1 MREFLKKIFKIFAAV
16 MGIIFLIY
24 LLIPGPRFPVQPH
37 DSVQSLEEADTEIPL
52 KRAYFTNYTR
62 AEALEH
68 YQRQLMSSSLFQIP
82 LPTYRL
88 NYHPEDAFL
97 LVRDQTRSTFLEEI
111 VHPFKESVFVN
122 GFKPKYAK
130 DDIWYMG
137 VHYDQKITV
146 KYIPSSA
153 FIRVPIF
160 IFGLLAFYF
169 IVRGFPQAA
178 KDFYTNWFSDK
189 QSLSSN
195 K

>member
-1 MREFLKKIFKIFAAV
+1 MRKFLRKIFKIIVATIGV
-16 MGIIFLIY
+16 IFLVY
-24 LLIPGPRFPVQPH
+24 LLIPRPRFPIQPP
-37 DSVQSLEEADTEIPL
+37 DSVQSLEEADTENRL

-62 AEALEH
+62 AKVLEH
-68 YQRQLMSSSLFQIP
+68 YQKQLMFFSLFKIP

-88 NYHPEDAFL
+88 NYPPEDAFL

-111 VHPFKESVFVN
+111 VHPFKESVFIN

-130 DDIWYMG
+130 DDIWYRG

-146 KYIPSSA
+146 KYIPSSV

-169 IVRGFPQAA
+169 IVCEFLLAA

-189 QSLSSN
+189 
-195 K
+195 